1 MESSFLTATIPWPE
15 PPRPFII
22 DVLIRGQVLPGM
34 DSSGKKTPLI
44 DRLLILGGALTFIG
58 LTVTFSPML
67 WMATILA
74 LLPVL
79 VMVVLLTPTLH
90 MNLVEKQTE
99 DSRAK

>member
-1 MESSFLTATIPWPE
+1 
-15 PPRPFII
+15 
-22 DVLIRGQVLPGM
+22 M

-44 DRLLILGGALTFIG
+44 DKMIILGGAVAFIA

-79 VMVVLLTPTLH
+79 VMTVLITPTLH
-90 MNLVEKQTE
+90 LNIAEKQTE
-99 DSRAK
+99 ENRAK